1 MLISI
6 VLNNIKK
13 NSSGASI
20 VSDGFDNASLEQ
32 KDFVNPAILDY
43 LY

>member
-1 MLISI
+1 M
-6 VLNNIKK
+6 NNIKK
-13 NSSGASI
+13 NSGGASI
-20 VSDGFDNASLEQ
+20 VSERFDNASLEQ